1 MKISSV
7 YAREVDMIKMTLNS
21 ARESCTLLSSAAEMC
36 GEIFVA
42 AGGGGVICPRAPV
55 EGGGGGGGGAPS
67 GCNLKKKI
75 LSCVTEIN
83 KF

>member
-1 MKISSV
+1 MAHYFHSNDKRFMYMKISSV

-42 AGGGGVICPRAPV
+42 AGGGGRWA
-55 EGGGGGGGGAPS
+55 AH
-67 GCNLKKKI
+67 
-75 LSCVTEIN
+75 
-83 KF
+83 